1 VPPPVIDAIAQVEL
15 AISPYL
21 SECSFLMYSL

>member
-1 VPPPVIDAIAQVEL
+1 VPPPVIDAIAQVV